1 MALTM
6 EAFLK
11 FFQRTKQQN
20 STVAVCLEAG
30 GGSLACV
37 ARSAQSERPELVLA
51 AELNYD
57 KQEEW
62 QQALVDGVR
71 HWHLQKKKCVNVLDP
86 DAYRVV
92 QLDLADLS
100 EEERREA
107 ARWQIRERI
116 DYPPE
121 EAVIDLYQ
129 VVPFGA
135 EKRALTYA
143 VAARASVL
151 RERVRLI
158 READLRLSAI
168 DIPDFALRNLCALVG
183 DDSRG
188 LALLLL
194 QEENGMLAIM
204 RDGEL
209 FLVRIFN
216 IGMNALLP
224 YAEGQYEALSEQLE
238 AVVLEVQRS
247 FDYCESNFHLPLVN
261 RLLVAQ
267 TEREIPAVTSYLDE
281 YLGTRVE
288 AFSFAGVMDIA
299 EGLEQVD
306 LNRHL
311 LAIGGALR
319 QEETA

>member
-1 MALTM
+1 M

-11 FFQRTKQQN
+11 FFGKNKQQAA
-20 STVAVCLEAG
+20 TVAVSLEAH

-37 ARSAQSERPELVLA
+37 TRSARTERPELVLA
-51 AELNYD
+51 AELNYG

-62 QQALVDGVR
+62 QQALVETVHR
-71 HWHLQKKKCVNVLDP
+71 RHLQKQKCVNVLAP
-86 DAYRVV
+86 DAYRVI
-92 QLDLADLS
+92 QLDLGDLP

-129 VVPFGA
+129 VVPFGT

-151 RERVRLI
+151 RERVRLMHA
-158 READLRLSAI
+158 ADLQLSAI
-168 DIPDFALRNLCALVG
+168 DIPDFALRNLCALMG

-194 QEENGMLAIM
+194 QEESGMLAIM
-204 RDGEL
+204 RAGEL
-209 FLVRIFN
+209 FLVRQFN

-238 AVVLEVQRS
+238 AIVLEIQRS
-247 FDYCESNFHLPLVN
+247 FDYCESSFHLPLVN

-267 TEREIPAVTSYLDE
+267 TQREIPAVINYLDE
-281 YLGTRVE
+281 YLGARVE
-288 AFSFAGVMDIA
+288 AFSFGGVMEIA
-299 EGLEQVD
+299 EGLQQVD